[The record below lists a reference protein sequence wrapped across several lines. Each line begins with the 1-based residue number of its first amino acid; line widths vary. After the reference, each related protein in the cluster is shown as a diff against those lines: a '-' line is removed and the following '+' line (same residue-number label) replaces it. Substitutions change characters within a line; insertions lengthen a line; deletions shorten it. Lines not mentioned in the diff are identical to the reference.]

1 MTLRPTI
8 QRTDMSAHKQE
19 HGSVTSLLG
28 NYDRQ
33 TDRSTIQR
41 TTMKTH
47 KQVTLP
53 ERGSEETDW
62 FKPEKYAQGNAKN
75 CLGKTAALAV
85 LRTTNE

>member
-19 HGSVTSLLG
+19 HGSVTL
-28 NYDRQ
+28 RP
-33 TDRSTIQR
+33 TIQR
-41 TTMKTH
+41 TAMKTH